1 MIQRSLDSYRSS
13 FKLCILPS
21 LGRSWLGWQ
30 GIVELGSVKIE
41 EVKPHPSNLS
51 SPTITLANGDTL
63 DLQSLYVSNSPPISQ
78 PRTLTFEAHVLPAAA
93 FKLSRR
99 KLFGVLACLL
109 WLPRPRVEY
118 ERGMWADIRP
128 IGMSDSGKAW
138 KHDLL
143 VLPKLRTGEWSC
155 VVLGMNEHRVWLL
168 IVRWE
173 DEVAH
178 RMGFMKIEKEVPGEG
193 TITAKRKI
201 CLK

>member
-1 MIQRSLDSYRSS
+1 M
-13 FKLCILPS
+13 
-21 LGRSWLGWQ
+21 
-30 GIVELGSVKIE
+30 KIE

-128 IGMSDSGKAW
+128 I
-138 KHDLL
+138 
-143 VLPKLRTGEWSC
+143 
-155 VVLGMNEHRVWLL
+155 EHRVWSL

-193 TITAKRKI
+193 TITAAKRKI